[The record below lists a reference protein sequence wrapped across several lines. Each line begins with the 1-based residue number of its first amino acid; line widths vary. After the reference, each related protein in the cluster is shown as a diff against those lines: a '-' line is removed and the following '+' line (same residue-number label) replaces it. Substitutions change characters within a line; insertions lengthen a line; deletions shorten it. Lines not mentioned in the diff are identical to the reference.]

1 MPAHIKAPYLLA
13 MARKLSGALRNDAH
27 IRHENESEEDHRERR
42 NRIEEQSARVLD
54 MLAAEFERISL
65 LNIRLGEYFECPKKA
80 PSSFSTRRH
89 SGNAS
94 SN

>member
-1 MPAHIKAPYLLA
+1 MIAHIKAPYLLA
-13 MARKLSGALRNDAH
+13 MARKLSDALRNDVH
-27 IRHENESEEDHRERR
+27 IRFRDESEEEHRERR
-42 NRIEEQSARVLD
+42 NQIEEQSARILD

-65 LNIRLGEYFECPKKA
+65 LNIQLGEYFECPKKA

-89 SGNAS
+89 SGKIS